1 MAAAAAAA
9 ASANGQDV
17 KLSAHLPV
25 LMSDRFPT
33 YQRWKVAFDNY
44 CDCFIPLQAARGL
57 AIAIPF
63 TTYTSTQRASNSRCR
78 LILQDAISA
87 EDWDLVAGDERFVV
101 NIHQLRVVY
110 TAASESEVEVLQFE
124 LANLKMQP
132 DEKLKS
138 YWSRGVSI
146 RRKLQDLLVIVTD
159 ATLLMWLMAGLP
171 VCWDMHRAIAKHS
184 ATANQGVYDMLRFLQ
199 PEEAKLLLKQQL
211 PIKTPSSSH
220 GTHPPSSDGQEQH
233 LPLPPPFA
241 AYYANTFNGPCW
253 RCNKHGHRSSD
264 CPSPAPICENCGKP
278 GHLASACFHL
288 HGFPGGRRNYQR
300 PQQQQPQQE
309 RRRSRSRSPGPARRG
324 TPGDTRLQ
332 GGTLQ
337 HLTLP
342 PG

>member
-1 MAAAAAAA
+1 
-9 ASANGQDV
+9 
-17 KLSAHLPV
+17 
-25 LMSDRFPT
+25 MSDRFPT

-63 TTYTSTQRASNSRCR
+63 TTYTPTQRASNSRCR

-211 PIKTPSSSH
+211 LTKPPSRSH
-220 GTHPPSSDGQEQH
+220 GTHHPSSSDGQEQH

-241 AYYANTFNGPCW
+241 AYSARQFDGVCW
-253 RCNKHGHRSSD
+253 RCNKPGHRSID
-264 CPSPAPICENCGKP
+264 CPDPAELCGNCGKP
-278 GHLASACFHL
+278 GHSAGNCFFI
-288 HGFPGGRRNYQR
+288 HGFPPRHRHSGSDRRPSGDRQQQR
-300 PQQQQPQQE
+300 P
-309 RRRSRSRSPGPARRG
+309 RSRSRSPGPARRG
-324 TPGDTRLQ
+324 TPAASSER
-332 GGTLQ
+332 TLQ
-337 HLTLP
+337 HLALQP
-342 PG
+342 A

>member
-1 MAAAAAAA
+1 
-9 ASANGQDV
+9 
-17 KLSAHLPV
+17 
-25 LMSDRFPT
+25 MSDRFPT

-44 CDCFIPLQAARGL
+44 CDCFIPLHAARGL

-63 TTYTSTQRASNSRCR
+63 NTYTPAQRASNSRCR

-101 NIHQLRVVY
+101 NVHQLRVVY

-159 ATLLMWLMAGLP
+159 QTLLMWLTAGLP
-171 VCWDMHRAIAKHS
+171 TCWDMHRAIAKHS
-184 ATANQGVYDMLRFLQ
+184 AVANQGVYEMLRFLQ
-199 PEEAKLLLKQQL
+199 PEEAKLLKQQHL
-211 PIKTPSSSH
+211 TKTPSRSH
-220 GTHPPSSDGQEQH
+220 GTHHPSSDGQEPH

-241 AYYANTFNGPCW
+241 AYSARQFDGVCW
-253 RCNKHGHRSSD
+253 RCNKPGHRSSE
-264 CPSPAPICENCGKP
+264 CPSPAEVCDHCGRH
-278 GHLASACFHL
+278 GHTSSVCFFL
-288 HGFPGGRRNYQR
+288 HGFPGGSRSGGNQR
-300 PQQQQPQQE
+300 PSQQQQQQ

-324 TPGDTRLQ
+324 TPGATSER
-332 GGTLQ
+332 TLQ
-337 HLTLP
+337 HLALP
-342 PG
+342 PA